1 LLDAESIAVAK
12 RMQKQPG
19 AGLTD
24 VIQQTQSS
32 ALLCAEP
39 RWLTVPCPAIP
50 SHPIPSHPIPS
61 HPIPSLQSQ
70 SAKGGGF
77 ISDGKNFVTIKSLK
91 ILGPSDA
98 GAAIATVNVE
108 NE

>member
-1 LLDAESIAVAK
+1 
-12 RMQKQPG
+12 M
-19 AGLTD
+19 
-24 VIQQTQSS
+24 
-32 ALLCAEP
+32 LLCAET
-39 RWLTVPCPAIP
+39 RWLTVPSPALR
-50 SHPIPSHPIPS
+50 S

>member
-1 LLDAESIAVAK
+1 MLRKTLAAVGHAVQVRAPASCLLLA
-12 RMQKQPG
+12 
-19 AGLTD
+19 
-24 VIQQTQSS
+24 
-32 ALLCAEP
+32 
-39 RWLTVPCPAIP
+39 WLGVVWCGVEWDGPCVHHLFSYPTP
-50 SHPIPSHPIPS
+50 SLSTRHRS

-91 ILGPSDA
+91 ILSPSDA
-98 GAAIATVNVE
+98 GAAIATVNVD